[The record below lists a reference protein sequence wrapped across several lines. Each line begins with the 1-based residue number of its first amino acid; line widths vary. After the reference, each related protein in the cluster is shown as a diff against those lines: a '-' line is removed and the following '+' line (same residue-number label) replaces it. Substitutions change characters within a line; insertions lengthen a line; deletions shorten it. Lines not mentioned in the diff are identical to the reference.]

1 MASGISL
8 QLGWRYSFGVARER
22 LLSFLARVS
31 SAGLALGVA
40 LLILVLSVMN
50 GFQRELEER
59 ILHLVPQAV
68 VGSYFGLSD
77 WQSDAELV
85 TAQPRV
91 EAVAPFTKVQAMLS
105 ARNVVVPV
113 LGFGIEPQYETQVS
127 DLARFAPQFASQLAR
142 PDALLVGAGVAAE
155 LGLQAGDGVM
165 MIVPSRDKRRLPVLR
180 KLHVVDV
187 FSTATEIDNN
197 LVLLPLATANDLRGL
212 AGPEGLRLRLT
223 DLFEA
228 RRIAWEIQ
236 QTNPSFDYA
245 TDWSNSH
252 GNLYRAVHMSR
263 NIVTLLLFV
272 IVLVAVFNVVSAL
285 VMGVRDKEGEIAIL
299 RTMGLSRGAIMRA
312 FIVQGAVIGAVGVLF
327 GVLAGV
333 GLSALAP
340 YAVAGLETLLG
351 TQFLD
356 PSIYPIAYLP
366 SDIRLSNVL
375 AVAGLSMLIC
385 LLATIIPAWRAA
397 RLQPAAVLRGE

>member
-68 VGSYFGLSD
+68 VGSYFGLND
-77 WQSDAELV
+77 WQSDAQQV
-85 TAQPRV
+85 KAQPGV

-127 DLARFAPQFASQLAR
+127 DLARFAPQFASQLAS

-180 KLHVVDV
+180 KLRVVDV

-340 YAVAGLETLLG
+340 HAVAGLETLLG

-375 AVAGLSMLIC
+375 AVGGLSMLIC

>member
-1 MASGISL
+1 MASHISL

-77 WQSDAELV
+77 WQSDAEQVL
-85 TAQPRV
+85 AQPGV

-113 LGFGIEPQYETQVS
+113 LGFGIEPEYETQVS
-127 DLARFAPQFASQLAR
+127 NLARFAPQFASQLAR

-155 LGLQAGDGVM
+155 LALQAGDSVM
-165 MIVPSRDKRRLPVLR
+165 MIVPSRDKRRLPILR
-180 KLHVVDV
+180 KLLVVDV

-223 DLFEA
+223 DLFDA

-312 FIVQGAVIGAVGVLF
+312 FIVQGAVIGAVGVSF

-340 YAVAGLETLLG
+340 YVVSGLESLLG

-356 PSIYPIAYLP
+356 PTIYPIAYLP

-375 AVAGLSMLIC
+375 AVAGLSMMIC

>member
-1 MASGISL
+1 MANGISL

-77 WQSDAELV
+77 WQGDAVQVAL
-85 TAQPRV
+85 QPGV

-113 LGFGIEPQYETQVS
+113 LGFGIEPQYEPDVS
-127 DLARFAPQFASQLAR
+127 DIGRFAPQFAEQLAS
-142 PDALLVGAGVAAE
+142 PDALLVGAGVAAD
-155 LGLQAGDGVM
+155 LGLQAGDSVM
-165 MIVPSRDKRRLPVLR
+165 MIVPSRDKRRLPILR
-180 KLHVVDV
+180 KLQVVDV
-187 FSTATEIDNN
+187 FSTSTEVDNN

-223 DLFEA
+223 DLFDA

-299 RTMGLSRGAIMRA
+299 RTMGVSRGAIMRT
-312 FIVQGAVIGAVGVLF
+312 FIVQGAVIGAVGVLM

-333 GLSALAP
+333 ALSALAP
-340 YAVAGLETLLG
+340 YAVGGLETLLG

-356 PSIYPIAYLP
+356 PTIYPIAYLP
-366 SDIRLSNVL
+366 SDIRLSNVM
-375 AVAGLSMLIC
+375 AVAGMSMVIC

>member
-1 MASGISL
+1 MAKGIAL

-59 ILHLVPQAV
+59 ILNLVPQAV

-77 WQSDAELV
+77 WRDLH
-85 TAQPRV
+85 AQVNQFPGV
-91 EAVAPFTKVQAMLS
+91 VASAPFTKVQAMLS
-105 ARNVVVPV
+105 AHNVVVPI
-113 LGFGIEPQYETQVS
+113 LGFGIDPVLERQVS
-127 DLARFAPQFASQLAR
+127 DLAHFAPRVETALTDQ
-142 PDALLVGAGVAAE
+142 DALIVGEGVA
-155 LGLQAGDGVM
+155 QALSLSVGDSVM
-165 MIVPSRDKRRLPVLR
+165 MIVPSRDKRRLPTLR
-180 KLHVVDV
+180 KLHVADV
-187 FSTATEIDNN
+187 FATATEVDNN
-197 LVLLPLATANDLRGL
+197 LVIMPLATANHLRGM
-212 AGPEGLRLRLT
+212 AGPEGLRLKVE

-228 RRIAWEIQ
+228 RRLAWEIQ
-236 QTNPSFDYA
+236 QQIPSFEYA

-263 NIVTLLLFV
+263 NIVTLLLLV

-312 FIVQGAVIGAVGVLF
+312 FIVQGAVIGAVGVML
-327 GVLAGV
+327 GVVLGLL
-333 GLSALAP
+333 LSASAP
-340 YAVAGLETLLG
+340 YVVSSLETLFN
-351 TQFLD
+351 TRFLD
-356 PSIYPIAYLP
+356 PAIYPIAYLP
-366 SDIRLSNVL
+366 SDIRFSNVV
-375 AVAGLSMLIC
+375 AVATLSMFIC
-385 LLATIIPAWRAA
+385 LIATLIPAWRAA
-397 RLQPAAVLRGE
+397 RLQPAMVLRGE

>member
-1 MASGISL
+1 MARGIAV

-59 ILHLVPQAV
+59 ILNLVPQAV
-68 VGSYFGLSD
+68 VGSYFGLAD
-77 WQSDAELV
+77 WQAIHQDINQYPGVVAS
-85 TAQPRV
+85 
-91 EAVAPFTKVQAMLS
+91 APFTKVQAMLS
-105 ARNVVVPV
+105 AHNVVVPI
-113 LGFGIEPQYETQVS
+113 LGFGIDPSLEVGVS
-127 DLARFAPQFASQLAR
+127 DIGRFVPQFDVALAEQ
-142 PDALLVGAGVAAE
+142 DALIVGGGVAKA
-155 LGLQAGDGVM
+155 LALSVGDSVM
-165 MIVPSRDKRRLPVLR
+165 MIVPSRDKRRLPTLR
-180 KLHVVDV
+180 KLRVAEV
-187 FSTATEIDNN
+187 FSTATEVDNN
-197 LVLLPLATANDLRGL
+197 LVIMPLATANDLRGL
-212 AGPEGLRLRLT
+212 AGPEGMRLKLD
-223 DLFEA
+223 DLFDA

-236 QTNPSFDYA
+236 QQHPVFDYA

-263 NIVTLLLFV
+263 NIVTLLLLV

-312 FIVQGAVIGAVGVLF
+312 FIVQGAVIGAVGVML
-327 GVLAGV
+327 GVVLGV
-333 GLSALAP
+333 VLSALAP
-340 YAVAGLETLLG
+340 YAIAGLEALLN

-366 SDIRLSNVL
+366 SDIRLSNV
-375 AVAGLSMLIC
+375 ASVAALSMVIC
-385 LLATIIPAWRAA
+385 LLATLIPAWRAA
-397 RLQPAAVLRGE
+397 RLQPAMVLRGE